1 MAFYRQDP
9 EMASC
14 LKGILDRFEKEG
26 RPSLQKNI
34 AITWIRYDNT
44 SPSPSS
50 GYGTGWNSNKNY
62 YPASI
67 VKIVY
72 ALATKIWIKKDL
84 IVDSE
89 EIRRALYEMVANSN
103 KSYYPASIVKIVYA
117 LATQIWIK
125 KDLIVDSEELRRALY
140 EMVANSNNDATSY
153 ILDLLTGTTS
163 GPSLNEQNFKAW
175 KTQRNVINN
184 WLEQLQW
191 PEIKNWNC
199 SQKTWNEGPFGREKD
214 FYGENNENRN
224 SMTTDGSARIFE
236 SLMTKEMLPK
246 VASEKLIKNFLRS
259 LDPFIRKQDL
269 NNQVDGFLG
278 EGLPYASKLWSKA
291 GLMSEVR
298 HDVAW
303 WEAPNKNPMLVAVFT
318 IGEKLV
324 KDRFLLP
331 AIGSELNKLAI

>member
-9 EMASC
+9 EMAYC
-14 LKGILDRFEKEG
+14 LKGLLDRFEKEG
-26 RPSLQKNI
+26 RPNLQENI
-34 AITWIRYDNT
+34 AITCIRYDKQ
-44 SPSPSS
+44 SPSTSS
-50 GYGTGWNSNKNY
+50 GYGTGWNSNRNF
-62 YPASI
+62 YPAS
-67 VKIVY
+67 V
-72 ALATKIWIKKDL
+72 
-84 IVDSE
+84 
-89 EIRRALYEMVANSN
+89 
-103 KSYYPASIVKIVYA
+103 VKIVYA
-117 LATQIWIK
+117 LATQVWLQQ
-125 KDLIVDSEELRRALY
+125 DLIVDSEELRRALH
-140 EMVANSNNDATSY
+140 EMIANSNNDATSY

-163 GPSLNEQNFKAW
+163 GPSLNKSNYQAW
-175 KTQRNVINN
+175 KIQRQLINN
-184 WLEQLQW
+184 WLEELQW
-191 PEIKNWNC
+191 SEIQNWNC

>member
-34 AITWIRYDNT
+34 AITWIRYNNQT
-44 SPSPSS
+44 PSPSS

-72 ALATKIWIKKDL
+72 ALA
-84 IVDSE
+84 S
-89 EIRRALYEMVANSN
+89 
-103 KSYYPASIVKIVYA
+103 
-117 LATQIWIK
+117 QIWIK
-125 KDLIVDSEELRRALY
+125 KDLIINSDELRRALY
-140 EMVANSNNDATSY
+140 EMIANSNNDATSY

-163 GPSLNEQNFKAW
+163 GPSLNEENFEAW
-175 KTQRNVINN
+175 KIQRKLINN
-184 WLEQLQW
+184 WLEELQW

-214 FYGENNENRN
+214 FYGQSNENRN
-224 SMTTDGSARIFE
+224 MMTTEGSARIFE
-236 SLMTKEMLPK
+236 SLMTNEMIQKGANENFKK
-246 VASEKLIKNFLRS
+246 VFQRS
-259 LDPFIRKQDL
+259 LDPVSRKKDL
-269 NNQVDGFLG
+269 ENQVDGFLG
-278 EGLPYASKLWSKA
+278 EGIPLTSKLWSKA

-303 WEAPNKNPMLVAVFT
+303 WVAPKQNPMLAVVFT
-318 IGEKLV
+318 TGKELV
-324 KDRFLLP
+324 KDQFLLP
-331 AIGSELNKLAI
+331 AISSELNKLAI

>member
-34 AITWIRYDNT
+34 AITWIRYNNQT
-44 SPSPSS
+44 PSPSN

-72 ALATKIWIKKDL
+72 ALASQIWIQKDL
-84 IVDSE
+84 I
-89 EIRRALYEMVANSN
+89 INS
-103 KSYYPASIVKIVYA
+103 
-117 LATQIWIK
+117 
-125 KDLIVDSEELRRALY
+125 DELRRALY
-140 EMVANSNNDATSY
+140 EMIANSNNDATSY

-163 GPSLNEQNFKAW
+163 GPSLNEQNFEAW
-175 KTQRNVINN
+175 KIQRKLVNN
-184 WLEQLQW
+184 WLEELQW

-199 SQKTWNEGPFGREKD
+199 SQKTWNEGPFGRERD
-214 FYGENNENRN
+214 FYGKSNENRN
-224 SMTTDGSARIFE
+224 RMTTEGSARIFE
-236 SLMTKEMLPK
+236 SLMTNEMLPK
-246 VASEKLIKNFLRS
+246 VDSDKFIKVFQRS
-259 LDPFIRKQDL
+259 LDPISRKKDL
-269 NNQVDGFLG
+269 ENQVDGFLG
-278 EGLPYASKLWSKA
+278 EGLPLASKLWSKA

-303 WEAPNKNPMLVAVFT
+303 WKAPNKNPMLAVVFT
-318 IGEKLV
+318 TGKELV
-324 KDRFLLP
+324 KDQFLLP
-331 AIGSELNKLAI
+331 AISSELNKLAI

>member
-9 EMASC
+9 EMAYC

-34 AITWIRYDNT
+34 AITWIRYDNQN
-44 SPSPSS
+44 PSPSN
-50 GYGTGWNSNKNY
+50 GYGTGWNSNQNY
-62 YPASI
+62 YPAS
-67 VKIVY
+67 V
-72 ALATKIWIKKDL
+72 
-84 IVDSE
+84 
-89 EIRRALYEMVANSN
+89 
-103 KSYYPASIVKIVYA
+103 VKIVYA

-125 KDLIVDSEELRRALY
+125 KDLIIDSDELRRALH
-140 EMVANSNNDATSY
+140 EMIANSNNDATSY

-163 GPSLNEQNFKAW
+163 GPSLNEQNFQAW
-175 KTQRNVINN
+175 KIQRQLINN
-184 WLEQLQW
+184 WLEELQW
-191 PEIKNWNC
+191 SEIKNWNC

-214 FYGENNENRN
+214 FYGKNNENRN
-224 SMTTDGSARIFE
+224 RMNTDGTARFFE
-236 SLMTKEMLPK
+236 SLMTHEMLPK
-246 VASEKLIKNFLRS
+246 VANEKFIKIFQRS
-259 LDPFIRKQDL
+259 LDPVFRKQDL
-269 NNQVDGFLG
+269 ENQVDGFLG
-278 EGLPYASKLWSKA
+278 EGLPLASKLWSKA

-303 WEAPNKNPMLVAVFT
+303 WEAPSKKPMLVAVFT

>member
-34 AITWIRYDNT
+34 AITWIRYNNQN
-44 SPSPSS
+44 PSPSN

-72 ALATKIWIKKDL
+72 ALA
-84 IVDSE
+84 S
-89 EIRRALYEMVANSN
+89 
-103 KSYYPASIVKIVYA
+103 
-117 LATQIWIK
+117 QIWIK
-125 KDLIVDSEELRRALY
+125 KDLIINSDELRRALY
-140 EMVANSNNDATSY
+140 EMIANSNNDATSY

-163 GPSLNEQNFKAW
+163 GPSLNEQNFEAW
-175 KTQRNVINN
+175 KIQRKLINN
-184 WLEQLQW
+184 WLEELQW

-199 SQKTWNEGPFGREKD
+199 SQKTWNEGPFGRERD
-214 FYGENNENRN
+214 FYGKSNENRN
-224 SMTTDGSARIFE
+224 RMTTEGSARIFE
-236 SLMTKEMLPK
+236 SLMTNEMLPK
-246 VASEKLIKNFLRS
+246 VDSDKFIKVFQRS
-259 LDPFIRKQDL
+259 LDPISRKKDL
-269 NNQVDGFLG
+269 ENQVDGFLG
-278 EGLPYASKLWSKA
+278 EGLPLASKLWSKA

-303 WEAPNKNPMLVAVFT
+303 WKAPNKNPMLAVVFT
-318 IGEKLV
+318 TGKELV
-324 KDRFLLP
+324 KDQFLLP
-331 AIGSELNKLAI
+331 AISSELNKLAI

>member
-26 RPSLQKNI
+26 RTSLQKNI
-34 AITWIRYDNT
+34 AITWIRYNNQT
-44 SPSPSS
+44 PSPSS

-72 ALATKIWIKKDL
+72 ALA
-84 IVDSE
+84 S
-89 EIRRALYEMVANSN
+89 
-103 KSYYPASIVKIVYA
+103 
-117 LATQIWIK
+117 QIWIK
-125 KDLIVDSEELRRALY
+125 KDLIINSDELRRALY
-140 EMVANSNNDATSY
+140 EMIANSNNDATSY

-163 GPSLNEQNFKAW
+163 GPSLNEQNFEAW
-175 KTQRNVINN
+175 KIQRKLINN
-184 WLEQLQW
+184 WLEELQW

-214 FYGENNENRN
+214 FYGQSNENRN
-224 SMTTDGSARIFE
+224 MMTTEGSARIFE
-236 SLMTKEMLPK
+236 SLMTNEMIQKGENKHFKK
-246 VASEKLIKNFLRS
+246 VFQRS
-259 LDPFIRKQDL
+259 LDPVSRKKDL
-269 NNQVDGFLG
+269 ENQVDGFLG
-278 EGLPYASKLWSKA
+278 EGIPLTSQLWSKA

-303 WEAPNKNPMLVAVFT
+303 WVAPKKNPMLAVVFMT
-318 IGEKLV
+318 GKELV
-324 KDRFLLP
+324 KDQFLLP
-331 AIGSELNKLAI
+331 AISSELNKLAI

>member
-9 EMASC
+9 EMAYC
-14 LKGILDRFEKEG
+14 LKGLLDRFEKEG
-26 RPSLQKNI
+26 RPNLQEKI
-34 AITWIRYDNT
+34 AITCIRYDKQ
-44 SPSPSS
+44 SPSTSS
-50 GYGTGWNSNKNY
+50 GYGTGWNSNRNF
-62 YPASI
+62 YPAS
-67 VKIVY
+67 V
-72 ALATKIWIKKDL
+72 
-84 IVDSE
+84 
-89 EIRRALYEMVANSN
+89 
-103 KSYYPASIVKIVYA
+103 VKIVYA
-117 LATQIWIK
+117 LATQVWLQQ
-125 KDLIVDSEELRRALY
+125 DLIVDSEELRRALH
-140 EMVANSNNDATSY
+140 EMIANSNNDATSY

-163 GPSLNEQNFKAW
+163 GPSLNKSNYQAW
-175 KTQRNVINN
+175 KIQRQLINN
-184 WLEQLQW
+184 WLEELQW
-191 PEIKNWNC
+191 SEIQNWNC

-259 LDPFIRKQDL
+259 LDPVIRKQDL

>member
-1 MAFYRQDP
+1 MSFYRQDP

-14 LKGILDRFEKEG
+14 LKGILNRFEKEG
-26 RPSLQKNI
+26 RPNLLQNI
-34 AITWIRYDNT
+34 AITWIRYDNQT
-44 SPSPSS
+44 PSRSS

-89 EIRRALYEMVANSN
+89 E
-103 KSYYPASIVKIVYA
+103 
-117 LATQIWIK
+117 
-125 KDLIVDSEELRRALY
+125 LRRALH
-140 EMVANSNNDATSY
+140 EMVANSNNDATGY

-191 PEIKNWNC
+191 PEIKDWNC

-214 FYGENNENRN
+214 FYGKKNENRN
-224 SMTTDGSARIFE
+224 SMTTEGSARIFE
-236 SLMTKEMLPK
+236 SLMTNAMMPKEDNEHLK
-246 VASEKLIKNFLRS
+246 KLFQRS
-259 LDPFIRKQDL
+259 LDPVSRKKDL
-269 NNQVDGFLG
+269 ENQVDGFLG
-278 EGLPYASKLWSKA
+278 EGIPLGSKLWSKA

-303 WEAPNKNPMLVAVFT
+303 WKAPNKNPMLAVVFT
-318 IGEKLV
+318 TGKELT
-324 KDRFLLP
+324 KDQFLLP
-331 AIGSELNKLAI
+331 AISNELNKLAI

>member
-1 MAFYRQDP
+1 MAY
-9 EMASC
+9 C
-14 LKGILDRFEKEG
+14 LKGLLDRFEKEG
-26 RPSLQKNI
+26 RPYLQENI
-34 AITWIRYDNT
+34 AITCIRYDKKN
-44 SPSPSS
+44 PSTSS
-50 GYGTGWNSNKNY
+50 GYGTGWNSNRNF
-62 YPASI
+62 YPAS
-67 VKIVY
+67 V
-72 ALATKIWIKKDL
+72 
-84 IVDSE
+84 
-89 EIRRALYEMVANSN
+89 
-103 KSYYPASIVKIVYA
+103 VKIVYA
-117 LATQIWIK
+117 LATQVWLQQ
-125 KDLIVDSEELRRALY
+125 DLIVDSEELRRALH
-140 EMVANSNNDATSY
+140 EMIANSNNDATSY

-163 GPSLNEQNFKAW
+163 GPSLNKSNYQAW
-175 KTQRNVINN
+175 KIQRQLINN
-184 WLEQLQW
+184 WLEELQW
-191 PEIKNWNC
+191 PEIQNWNC

-278 EGLPYASKLWSKA
+278 EGLPSASKLWSKA

-303 WEAPNKNPMLVAVFT
+303 WESPNKNPMLVAVFT